1 LQYAGRFVSQS
12 YVRGREAALL
22 EQSIHTTFTRAVNAH
37 PERAALVSVH
47 QNLHF
52 TYAELHE
59 QVERTARGF
68 AGLGLGPGDRI
79 GIWATNCAEWVMVQL
94 AAARAG
100 ILLVNINPAYRVHE
114 LEYAL
119 VRSRIQ
125 AIFLKE
131 RDERSNYREI
141 LDEAARRGGV
151 TLDHRVYL
159 DTDSWGQFLDEGRDY
174 PHVDVAPGDL
184 ANMQYT
190 SGTTGSPKGVL
201 LTHRGLVNN
210 GLFIGKV
217 LKVTEQ
223 DRICV
228 PVPLYHCFG
237 CVIGTMVAINVGA
250 AMILPNDRFHALP
263 TMQALERERCT
274 LVYGVPTMFIAQI
287 NHAEFPS
294 FNFSALRGGI
304 MSGAPCPVEIMK
316 RVMTEMHC
324 PEITIVYGQ
333 TESSPVITGSM
344 VDDPI
349 ERRVSTVGF
358 PLHETEVKLI
368 DSKTGETVPVG
379 TRGEI
384 CTRGYL
390 VMKGYDGDEAA
401 TREVV
406 DEDGWLHTGDLGI
419 LHEDGYIHLTGRV
432 RDVIIRGGENVYPKE
447 VEEFLYRHPKVAAVE
462 VVGVPDYKL
471 GEAVLAWIRLK
482 PGVAATEEEIREF
495 CRGEISHFK
504 IPQYVR
510 FVDEFPA
517 TANGKTQ
524 KYLIRQRDTELREA
538 AEMATA

>member
-1 LQYAGRFVSQS
+1 VSQS
-12 YVRGREAALL
+12 YVRGRQAALL
-22 EQSIHTTFTRAVNAH
+22 EQSIHTTFTRSVNAY
-37 PERAALVSVH
+37 PEREALVAVH
-47 QNLHF
+47 QNLRF

-68 AGLGLGPGDRI
+68 AGLGLAPGDRI

-100 ILLVNINPAYRVHE
+100 IVLVNINPAYRIHE

-119 VRSRIQ
+119 VKSRVQ

-151 TLDHRVYL
+151 ALDHRIYL
-159 DTDSWGQFLDEGRDY
+159 DTDSWGRFLDDGRDY
-174 PHVDVAPGDL
+174 PEVSVTPDDVANL
-184 ANMQYT
+184 QYT
-190 SGTTGSPKGVL
+190 SGTTGSPKGVM

-217 LKVTEQ
+217 LKVNEQ

-263 TMQALERERCT
+263 VMQALERERCT

-287 NHAEFPS
+287 NHAEFAR
-294 FNFSALRGGI
+294 FDFSSLRGGI

-316 RVMTEMHC
+316 RVMNEMHC
-324 PEITIVYGQ
+324 AEITIVYGQ
-333 TESSPVITGSM
+333 TESSPVISGSM
-344 VDDPI
+344 VDDSM

-368 DSKTGETVPVG
+368 DSRTGETVPVG

-406 DEDGWLHTGDLGI
+406 DQDGWLHTGDLAI
-419 LHEDGYIHLTGRV
+419 LREDGYIHLTGRV

-447 VEEFLYRHPKVAAVE
+447 VEEFLYTNPKVAAVE
-462 VVGVPDYKL
+462 VVGLPDLKL
-471 GEAVLAWIRLK
+471 GEAVLAWIKLK
-482 PGVAATEEEIREF
+482 PGVTATEDEIREF

-524 KYLIRQRDTELREA
+524 KYLIRQQEIELRGLGQA
-538 AEMATA
+538 AEVVTA

>member
-1 LQYAGRFVSQS
+1 M
-12 YVRGREAALL
+12 L
-22 EQSIHTTFTRAVNAH
+22 EQSIHTTFTRTVNAY
-37 PERAALVSVH
+37 PEREALVSVH
-47 QNLHF
+47 QNLRY
-52 TYAELHE
+52 TYGELHAA
-59 QVERTARGF
+59 VERTARGF
-68 AGLGLGPGDRI
+68 GGLGLGPGDRI
-79 GIWATNCAEWVMVQL
+79 GIWATNCAEWVMLQL

-100 ILLVNINPAYRVHE
+100 ILLVNINPAYRIHE
-114 LEYAL
+114 LAYVL
-119 VRSRIQ
+119 VKSRIR

-131 RDERSNYREI
+131 RDERSEYREI

-151 TLDHRVYL
+151 ALDHRIYL
-159 DTDSWGQFLDEGRDY
+159 DKPGSWSGFLEGGCEY
-174 PHVDVAPGDL
+174 PQVDVAPDDV
-184 ANMQYT
+184 ANLQYT

-274 LVYGVPTMFIAQI
+274 LVYGVPTMFIGELE
-287 NHAEFPS
+287 HPEFS
-294 FNFSALRGGI
+294 RIEFSSLRTGV
-304 MSGAPCPVEIMK
+304 MAGAPCPIEVMK
-316 RVMTEMHC
+316 RVGSEMHC
-324 PEITIVYGQ
+324 AGMTICYGQ

-344 VDDPI
+344 VDDSM
-349 ERRVSTVGF
+349 ERRVATVGF
-358 PLHETEVKLI
+358 PLHETEVKLV
-368 DSKTGETVPVG
+368 DPKTGETVPVG
-379 TRGEI
+379 ERGELY
-384 CTRGYL
+384 TRGYL
-390 VMKGYDGDEAA
+390 VMKGYDADEAA
-401 TREVV
+401 TRRAV
-406 DEDGWLHTGDLGI
+406 DEDGWLHTGDLAI
-419 LHEDGYIHLTGRV
+419 LREDGYIHLTGRV

-462 VVGVPDYKL
+462 VVGLPDLKL
-471 GEAVLAWIRLK
+471 GEAVMAWIRLK
-482 PGVAATEEEIREF
+482 PGVTATEEEIREF

-524 KYLIRQRDTELREA
+524 KYLIRQKEIELRGLEKA
-538 AEMATA
+538 AEVVTA

>member
-1 LQYAGRFVSQS
+1 MPQS
-12 YVRGREAALL
+12 YVRGRQTGLL
-22 EQSIHTTFTRAVNAH
+22 EQSIDTTFARAVNAY
-37 PERAALVSVH
+37 PEREALVSVH
-47 QNLHF
+47 QNLRF
-52 TYAELHE
+52 TYAELDR

-68 AGLGLGPGDRI
+68 AGLGLAPGGRI
-79 GIWATNCAEWVMVQL
+79 GIWATNCAEWVMLQL

-100 ILLVNINPAYRVHE
+100 ILLVNINPAYRIHE

-151 TLDHRVYL
+151 ALEHRIFI
-159 DTDSWGQFLDEGRDY
+159 DTGSWGRFLDGGRDFEK
-174 PHVDVAPGDL
+174 PAVTPDDVANL
-184 ANMQYT
+184 QYT
-190 SGTTGSPKGVL
+190 SGTTGFPKGVM

-294 FNFSALRGGI
+294 FDFSSLRGGI

-344 VDDPI
+344 VDDSM

-358 PLHETEVKLI
+358 PLHETEVKLVN
-368 DSKTGETVPVG
+368 SRTGETVPVG

-406 DEDGWLHTGDLGI
+406 DQDGWLHTGDLAI
-419 LHEDGYIHLTGRV
+419 LREDGYIHLTGRV

-447 VEEFLYRHPKVAAVE
+447 VEEFLYSNSKVAAVE
-462 VVGVPDYKL
+462 VVGLPDLKL

-482 PGVAATEEEIREF
+482 PGATATEEEIREF

-524 KYLIRQRDTELREA
+524 KYLIRQREIELRDLSRA
-538 AEMATA
+538 AEMETA